1 MNSNIIRRNKQM
13 FDRCLARSGAVRK
26 ENPAVGEGSGRATE
40 LCECDFGVP
49 LDWPTEFHLS
59 RDSGANMKHM

>member
-1 MNSNIIRRNKQM
+1 M

-49 LDWPTEFHLS
+49 LD
-59 RDSGANMKHM
+59 